1 MTETESRAGAAPAR
15 APSTGPRSL
24 SLLFDD
30 LERRGIRYVVA
41 RKFEGLPERIRGDV
55 DIYAPE
61 ARFDDLLA
69 TCERHGFV
77 DRSPSVAENV
87 AGMVGR
93 LAKRPKN
100 ATAVALRSPGTVLR
114 LARGESAPHK
124 QNYRNA
130 KRYRGD
136 LSLDLRNHLAYSSPS
151 SGEQIRVDPA
161 VEEQFFERR
170 RRYGDEGF
178 FVPSPPDEL
187 AHIVPHCVFDKGGEF
202 SAYYVDRCDELFDRV
217 SVDPEMDR
225 AFRDLLSKLFFEADA
240 LVYES
245 IAAGEYQDLRA
256 RLRRFSDY

>member
-1 MTETESRAGAAPAR
+1 MTEVEAAAR
-15 APSTGPRSL
+15 SSPTPTARSL

-30 LERRGIRYVVA
+30 LERLGIRYVVA
-41 RKFEGLPERIRGDV
+41 RKFETLPGRVRDDDV

-61 ARFDDLLA
+61 AEFTDLLA

-87 AGMVGR
+87 AGMVRR

-100 ATAVALRSPGTVLR
+100 ATSVALSSPGTVLR
-114 LARGESAPHK
+114 LARGGSAPHK

-130 KRYRGD
+130 KRYRGE
-136 LSLDLRNHLAYSSPS
+136 LTLDLRNHLAYTSPS

-161 VEEQFFERR
+161 VEERFFERR
-170 RRYGDEGF
+170 RRYEGF

-187 AHIVPHCVFDKGGEF
+187 AHLLPHCVFDKSGEF
-202 SAYYVDRCDELFDRV
+202 SEYYVERCDELFGRV
-217 SVDPEMDR
+217 SNDPEMDR
-225 AFRDLLSKLFFEADA
+225 AFRDLLSALFFEADT
-240 LVYES
+240 LVYEAV
-245 IAAGEYQDLRA
+245 AAGEYDGLRE